1 MTREFA
7 NSSYNLASALQ
18 VFDSRTQSQRGAE
31 SADVRDH
38 DAAKDELRKLKIIH
52 ESNGQAGLNL
62 TDNLRLAAVECTKLL
77 RPYGKTIYDATKH
90 YLEYLEADK
99 SELTTELIKS
109 YLQTRKRAGLSERHL
124 ADIEGKLQCFGEP
137 FGTRPVKTLT
147 SREIE
152 AWLYSLGNGE
162 LARQSWIN
170 WRAVLHAFF
179 EQLFQEK
186 ILSANPIGAIRK
198 PKHIREAPPIFTPEE
213 LSKLL
218 GAASGH
224 LVAPLAIQAF
234 AGLRTSETLRL
245 HWQNVQDS
253 YIHVNAEIAKT
264 SRRRLV
270 KILPNLASW
279 LEVSA
284 KSRGSV
290 WPNGARNYHDAT
302 QELARSVDVEWKHN
316 GLRHSYASYHLAE
329 FANADALALE
339 MGRMVRD
346 HYREV
351 VTPEAAHR
359 WWAIQPKQQPE
370 NVLRLKGSHES
381 SSADHHGNYGPAAW
395 DTT

>member
-1 MTREFA
+1 MFETMT
-7 NSSYNLASALQ
+7 
-18 VFDSRTQSQRGAE
+18 
-31 SADVRDH
+31 
-38 DAAKDELRKLKIIH
+38 AAKDELRKLKIIH

-162 LARQSWIN
+162 LAPQSLIN

-264 SRRRLV
+264 SRRRLDQDS
-270 KILPNLASW
+270 PEPGELA
-279 LEVSA
+279 
-284 KSRGSV
+284 GSFSKV
-290 WPNGARNYHDAT
+290 TRERLAERS
-302 QELARSVDVEWKHN
+302 QELSRRDPGAGPQRRRRMETQRPAPFLCVLS
-316 GLRHSYASYHLAE
+316 A
-329 FANADALALE
+329 
-339 MGRMVRD
+339 GRICQR
-346 HYREV
+346 
-351 VTPEAAHR
+351 
-359 WWAIQPKQQPE
+359 
-370 NVLRLKGSHES
+370 
-381 SSADHHGNYGPAAW
+381 
-395 DTT
+395 